1 MRDRIWQRP
10 GFWIKCAVFFIL
22 LHWAV
27 FFFIRQM
34 SGPPH
39 LVLALFVGMPF
50 FLIFTLVHT
59 LHLPIDS
66 QAGGAVLAFLAI
78 LVPTLIYGSF
88 GALLGW
94 AIQRMFGKTP
104 GKGPA
109 KGLIEKE

>member
-1 MRDRIWQRP
+1 MRDNIWQRP
-10 GFWIKCAVFFIL
+10 GFWIKCAVFFVL
-22 LHWAV
+22 LHWAL
-27 FFFIRQM
+27 FFLIRQM

-39 LVLALFVGMPF
+39 IALALFVGMPF
-50 FLIFTLVHT
+50 FLIFSLVHT

-94 AIQRMFGKTP
+94 VIQRMSGKSH
-104 GKGPA
+104 GKGT
-109 KGLIEKE
+109 G